1 MKIFRDYSNYILY
14 ACISIAT
21 LQFWQIA
28 DMYEVSR
35 SSNIL
40 FTLMCSF
47 CHPIINESRS
57 GGARDI
63 LTKRIERNLTIEQ
76 RILQS
81 GNEMACSK
89 NIQDVPYNGGSI
101 C

>member
-63 LTKRIERNLTIEQ
+63 LTNVLKET
-76 RILQS
+76 
-81 GNEMACSK
+81 
-89 NIQDVPYNGGSI
+89 
-101 C
+101 